1 MAQWNKNEQDYLN
14 QERTLHE
21 VYLRADEYGNIL
33 NESACAQSAF
43 GENLAI
49 PLSPKIQGDA
59 IYGLD
64 PRNFET
70 FKFSNSGIAT
80 HENNTFKVGCG
91 TDANSYGVIRSTNF
105 LRYRPGQGAVGRFTA
120 SFSNNP
126 VGFTQRAGFFN
137 QENALQI
144 GYAHTNGQFGILR
157 ANGGKTHIHQ
167 FTFSAL
173 ADGNVTVTVNGTAFT
188 AVTLNTGNL
197 AGNIAQLVQ
206 GLRAQA
212 LFNALFLAEYDQT
225 KITFLATSL
234 GAQTGTNNITSTAT
248 VTFTHADLQI
258 GAAQTENWT
267 FQEDFNLDKLDGTGY
282 SGVTLDPSKLNVYQI
297 NFRWLGAGEI
307 RYAIENPLN
316 GDMFFFH
323 HEHYSNRNETPHLE
337 NPSLKLGYVAANL
350 GSPTSGVVT
359 CRGASFMGAVE
370 GNVVQTRLPY
380 SATGSRTDSMNSPGS
395 LYHILSVK
403 NKLVLQGKVNTR
415 DLIPK
420 RITASVNTVGDPAIL
435 YVYVNPNT
443 TNLFRWIST
452 NEFNAS
458 LYATQSTA
466 GLFTLSATQTF
477 GPVAAFHI
485 SNGDT
490 LNANV
495 GDLGIDIP
503 PNSFI
508 SLFMTSTSNMTSA
521 KASLIYV
528 ED

>member
-1 MAQWNKNEQDYLN
+1 MAQWNKTTQDYLN

-33 NESACAQSAF
+33 NEGACSKSAF

-64 PRNFET
+64 PRNFEV

-105 LRYRPGQGAVGRFTA
+105 LRYRPGQGVVGRFTA

-157 ANGGKTHIHQ
+157 ATGGKTHIHQ
-167 FTFSAL
+167 FTFTAL

-188 AVTLNTGNL
+188 AVTLNTGTL

-212 LFNALFLAEYDQT
+212 LFNALYLAEYDQT
-225 KITFLATSL
+225 KIKFLATSL
-234 GAQTGTNNITSTAT
+234 GFQSGAESITSSGT
-248 VTFTHADLQI
+248 VTYTHSDLQS
-258 GAAQTENWT
+258 GATQTEYWT
-267 FQEDFNLDKLDGTGY
+267 PQEDFNLDKLDGTGY

-297 NFRWLGAGEI
+297 NFRWLGAGEQ

-316 GDMFFFH
+316 GDMIFFH
-323 HEHYSNRNETPHLE
+323 HEHYSNRYTTPSLD

-350 GSPTSGVVT
+350 GSPTSGIVT

-370 GNVVQTRLPY
+370 GIVKQVRYSY
-380 SATGSRTDSMNSPGS
+380 SATGLRNDSMNSPNS

-403 NKLVLQGKVNTR
+403 NQLVYQNKVNTR
-415 DLIPK
+415 DLILK
-420 RITASVNTVGDPAIL
+420 RVTASVNTNGDPAIL
-435 YVYVNPNT
+435 YLYVNPNLAKYLKWT
-443 TNLFRWIST
+443 SV
-452 NEFNAS
+452 NEYNAS
-458 LYATQSTA
+458 FYATQNVD
-466 GLFTLSATQTF
+466 GLFTMSAAQTYQ
-477 GPVAAFHI
+477 PVAAFHI

-490 LNANV
+490 LDANLS
-495 GDLGIDIP
+495 DLGIDIP
-503 PNSFI
+503 PNNFI
-508 SLFMTSTSNMTSA
+508 SIFMTSTSNMTSA

>member
-1 MAQWNKNEQDYLN
+1 MAQWNKSTQDYLN

-21 VYLRADEYGNIL
+21 VYIRSDEYGNIL
-33 NESACAQSAF
+33 NESACSKSSF

-49 PLSPKIQGDA
+49 PLTPKIQGDA

-70 FKFSNSGIAT
+70 FKYSNSGIAT

-91 TDANSYGVIRSTNF
+91 TDANSYGVIRSNK
-105 LRYRPGQGAVGRFTA
+105 LVRYRPGQGVVGRFTA
-120 SFSNNP
+120 SFSENP

-157 ANGGKTHIHQ
+157 ATGGKAHIHE

-173 ADGNVTVTVNGTAFT
+173 DNGNVTVTINGTAFT
-188 AVTLNTGNL
+188 AVTLNTGTI

-206 GLRAQA
+206 GLRAQPT
-212 LFNALFLAEYDQT
+212 FNALYLAEYDQT
-225 KITFLATSL
+225 KIQFLATSL
-234 GAQTGTNNITSTAT
+234 GFQSGAESITSSGT
-248 VTFTHADLQI
+248 VTYTHSDLQS
-258 GAAQTENWT
+258 GAAQTEYWT
-267 FQEDFNLDKLDGTGY
+267 PQEDFNLDKLDGTGY
-282 SGVTLDPSKLNVYQI
+282 SGITLDPSKLNVYQI
-297 NFRWLGAGEI
+297 NFRWLGAGEM

-316 GDMFFFH
+316 GDMIFFH
-323 HEHYSNRNETPHLE
+323 HDHYSNRYTTPHLD

-350 GSPTSGVVT
+350 GGATSGVVT

-370 GNVVQTRLPY
+370 GIVQQVRYSY
-380 SATGSRTDSMNSPGS
+380 SATGSRNDSMNTPGS

-403 NKLVLQGKVNTR
+403 SRLVFQNKVNTR
-415 DLIPK
+415 DLILK
-420 RITASVNTVGDPAIL
+420 RVTASVNTTGDPAIL
-435 YVYVNPNT
+435 YLYVNPNLEKYLKWT
-443 TNLFRWIST
+443 SV
-452 NEFNAS
+452 NEYNAS
-458 LYATQSTA
+458 YYATQNVD
-466 GLFTLSATQTF
+466 GLFAMSVTQTYQ
-477 GPVAAFHI
+477 PVAAFHI

-490 LNANV
+490 LDANLS
-495 GDLGIDIP
+495 DLGIDIP
-503 PNSFI
+503 PNNFI
-508 SLFMTSTSNMTSA
+508 SIYMSSTSNMTSA